1 MRLWHY
7 KLIPVLPRE
16 QLLGQWRECCLIARN
31 IYEKGTPNHIL
42 VNPITKYPY
51 RQFLRYCEM
60 VSGEMFDRGYSVDTR
75 CLTKYLTEEEQEMFN
90 RMTLQTTMREG
101 EILFTGWHNRRYMVQ
116 CIMNMEEK
124 FDRGGIPYDEWE
136 VLLENDYV
144 QECLCGAGLAPGRV
158 EWQTKIN

>member
-31 IYEKGTPNHIL
+31 IHEKGTPNHIL

-60 VSGEMFDRGYSVDTR
+60 VSSEMFDRGYSVDNKALAR
-75 CLTKYLTEEEQEMFN
+75 FLTDEEEKMFYDMFI
-90 RMTLQTTMREG
+90 RPDQDER
-101 EILFTGWHNRRYMVQ
+101 LFNGWHNDRYLNQ
-116 CIMNMEEK
+116 CVRNMEEK
-124 FDRGGIPYDEWE
+124 FDRGGIPADEWQALLRE
-136 VLLENDYV
+136 PYVLEH
-144 QECLCGAGLAPGRV
+144 LA
-158 EWQTKIN
+158 